1 MENMYKTRI
10 EQMRFQME
18 EIVKIQK
25 EDIFQKQNEQKKIRR
40 KEIPR
45 RNEIPRTKEIPRRN
59 ERKPKS
65 QSKDNGGLQNVILS
79 TQQLRRMGIQVNSI
93 IQGIKSLRYSSLFE
107 CDKTTCANFFYNHF
121 RILEIK
127 VTTRDCCSCYC
138 CMLSSFS
145 VNEI

>member
-1 MENMYKTRI
+1 MEKKYTDMENMYKTRI

-25 EDIFQKQNEQKKIRR
+25 EDIFQKQNEQKKTRRNEIPRR

-45 RNEIPRTKEIPRRN
+45 
-59 ERKPKS
+59 S
-65 QSKDNGGLQNVILS
+65 QSEDNGGLQNVILS